1 VVVHI
6 MHPDSRRFYRLE
18 EMWSDALLTEHEEAT

>member
-6 MHPDSRRFYRLE
+6 MQPDTRKFYRLE
-18 EMWSDALLTEHEEAT
+18 EMWSDGVGAEHND